1 MRVGI
6 FTESYPP
13 LVNGVSTSIL
23 MLEHALTKL
32 GHEVFIITV
41 SDNKKDYALENN
53 GHILRL
59 PSVNLANCYDYKM
72 TSVYPIKAVNMI
84 KKMNLDV
91 IHSNVEFTVG
101 IFARV
106 VSEQL
111 SIPLVHT
118 YHTNWEDYTHYITKN
133 KKILDDI
140 CKKLLKY
147 LVVFFEDKTVT
158 ELIVPSNKIYNLFKD
173 KYKFTKNIHIIQT
186 GIETSK
192 FYKENFNLKDI
203 NSLKKKLGIKKKDF
217 VVMTVSRLAKEKSV
231 DRIINNHKELVKKYS
246 NMKLL
251 IVGDGPDIDK
261 LKDEAKSLGVSDS
274 VIFTGK
280 VPLNDIPIYYQ
291 LGNVF
296 VTASK
301 SETQGLTVVE
311 AISSSLPVV
320 AVKDDS
326 FVNSVIEEFNGFVF
340 TDDEKY
346 INSISK
352 LYEDK
357 ELYNRLSNQSR
368 LLSEDFSSEYFAL
381 KVLKVYETAIEN
393 YKKDNKKIK
402 NKLTL
407 GSVIVSPYANS
418 LIKKQYTKLFNL
430 IFDPN
435 ELNMRNNIAHINN
448 ESFDFLCLGDT
459 AVLMQLL
466 WDIITEDIFE

>member
-1 MRVGI
+1 MRIGI

-41 SDNKKDYALENN
+41 SDNKKDYVLENN

-192 FYKENFNLKDI
+192 FYKEKFNLKDI

-261 LKDEAKSLGVSDS
+261 LKDEAKILGVSDS

-280 VPLNDIPIYYQ
+280 VPLSDIPIYYQ

-311 AISSSLPVV
+311 AISSSLPIV

-326 FVNSVIEEFNGFVF
+326 FVNSVIEDFNGFVF

-357 ELYNRLSNQSR
+357 DLYNRLSNQSR

-393 YKKDNKKIK
+393 YKKDNKKII
-402 NKLTL
+402 NK
-407 GSVIVSPYANS
+407 
-418 LIKKQYTKLFNL
+418 IK
-430 IFDPN
+430 
-435 ELNMRNNIAHINN
+435 NNIASRKYKKISEKN
-448 ESFDFLCLGDT
+448 
-459 AVLMQLL
+459 
-466 WDIITEDIFE
+466 

>member
-41 SDNKKDYALENN
+41 SDNKKDYVLENN

-192 FYKENFNLKDI
+192 FYKENFNQKDI

-280 VPLNDIPIYYQ
+280 VPLSDIPIYYQ

-326 FVNSVIEEFNGFVF
+326 FVNSVIEDFNGFVF
-340 TDDEKY
+340 TNDEKY

-357 ELYNRLSNQSR
+357 DLYNRLSNQSR
-368 LLSEDFSSEYFAL
+368 LLSADFSSEYFAL

-393 YKKDNKKIK
+393 YKKDNKKII
-402 NKLTL
+402 NK
-407 GSVIVSPYANS
+407 
-418 LIKKQYTKLFNL
+418 IK
-430 IFDPN
+430 
-435 ELNMRNNIAHINN
+435 NNIASRKYKKISEKN
-448 ESFDFLCLGDT
+448 
-459 AVLMQLL
+459 
-466 WDIITEDIFE
+466 

>member
-41 SDNKKDYALENN
+41 SDNKKDYILENN

-192 FYKENFNLKDI
+192 FYKENFNQKDI

-280 VPLNDIPIYYQ
+280 VPLSDIPIYYQ

-311 AISSSLPVV
+311 AISSSLPIV

-326 FVNSVIEEFNGFVF
+326 FVNSVIEDFNGFVF

-357 ELYNRLSNQSR
+357 DLYNRLSNQSR

-393 YKKDNKKIK
+393 YKKDNKKII
-402 NKLTL
+402 NK
-407 GSVIVSPYANS
+407 
-418 LIKKQYTKLFNL
+418 IK
-430 IFDPN
+430 
-435 ELNMRNNIAHINN
+435 NNIASRKYKKISEKN
-448 ESFDFLCLGDT
+448 
-459 AVLMQLL
+459 
-466 WDIITEDIFE
+466 

>member
-41 SDNKKDYALENN
+41 SDNKKDYVLENN

-192 FYKENFNLKDI
+192 FYKENFNQKDI

-261 LKDEAKSLGVSDS
+261 LTDEAKSLGVSDS

-280 VPLNDIPIYYQ
+280 VPLSDIPIYYQ

-357 ELYNRLSNQSR
+357 DLYNRLSNQSR
-368 LLSEDFSSEYFAL
+368 LLSADFSSEYFAL

-393 YKKDNKKIK
+393 YKKDNKKII
-402 NKLTL
+402 NK
-407 GSVIVSPYANS
+407 
-418 LIKKQYTKLFNL
+418 IK
-430 IFDPN
+430 
-435 ELNMRNNIAHINN
+435 NNIAIRKHEKISEKN
-448 ESFDFLCLGDT
+448 
-459 AVLMQLL
+459 
-466 WDIITEDIFE
+466 

>member
-192 FYKENFNLKDI
+192 FYKENFNQKDI

-246 NMKLL
+246 NMNLL

-280 VPLNDIPIYYQ
+280 VPLSDIPIYYQ

-326 FVNSVIEEFNGFVF
+326 FVNSVIEDFNGFVF

-393 YKKDNKKIK
+393 YKKDNKKII
-402 NKLTL
+402 NK
-407 GSVIVSPYANS
+407 
-418 LIKKQYTKLFNL
+418 IK
-430 IFDPN
+430 
-435 ELNMRNNIAHINN
+435 NNIASRKYKKISEKN
-448 ESFDFLCLGDT
+448 
-459 AVLMQLL
+459 
-466 WDIITEDIFE
+466 

>member
-41 SDNKKDYALENN
+41 SDNKKDYVLENN

-192 FYKENFNLKDI
+192 FYKENFNQKDI

-326 FVNSVIEEFNGFVF
+326 FVNSVIEDFNGFVF

-357 ELYNRLSNQSR
+357 DLYNRLSNQSR
-368 LLSEDFSSEYFAL
+368 LLSADFSSEYFAL

-393 YKKDNKKIK
+393 YKKDNKKII
-402 NKLTL
+402 NK
-407 GSVIVSPYANS
+407 
-418 LIKKQYTKLFNL
+418 IK
-430 IFDPN
+430 
-435 ELNMRNNIAHINN
+435 NNIAIRKYEKISEKN
-448 ESFDFLCLGDT
+448 
-459 AVLMQLL
+459 
-466 WDIITEDIFE
+466 

>member
-41 SDNKKDYALENN
+41 SDNKKDYVLENN

-147 LVVFFEDKTVT
+147 LMVFFEDKTVT

-192 FYKENFNLKDI
+192 FYKEKFNLKDI

-280 VPLNDIPIYYQ
+280 VPLSDIPIYYQ

-311 AISSSLPVV
+311 AISSSLPIV

-326 FVNSVIEEFNGFVF
+326 FVNSVIEDFNGFVF

-357 ELYNRLSNQSR
+357 DLYNRLSNQSR

-393 YKKDNKKIK
+393 YKKDNKKII
-402 NKLTL
+402 NK
-407 GSVIVSPYANS
+407 
-418 LIKKQYTKLFNL
+418 IK
-430 IFDPN
+430 
-435 ELNMRNNIAHINN
+435 NNIASRKYKKISEKN
-448 ESFDFLCLGDT
+448 
-459 AVLMQLL
+459 
-466 WDIITEDIFE
+466 

>member
-41 SDNKKDYALENN
+41 SDNKKDYVLENN

-192 FYKENFNLKDI
+192 FYKENFNQKDI

-261 LKDEAKSLGVSDS
+261 LTDEAKSLGVSDS

-280 VPLNDIPIYYQ
+280 VPLSDIPIYYQ

-357 ELYNRLSNQSR
+357 DLYNRLSNQSR
-368 LLSEDFSSEYFAL
+368 LLSADFSSEYFAL

-393 YKKDNKKIK
+393 YKKDNKKII
-402 NKLTL
+402 NK
-407 GSVIVSPYANS
+407 
-418 LIKKQYTKLFNL
+418 IK
-430 IFDPN
+430 
-435 ELNMRNNIAHINN
+435 NNIAIRKYEKISEKN
-448 ESFDFLCLGDT
+448 
-459 AVLMQLL
+459 
-466 WDIITEDIFE
+466 

>member
-41 SDNKKDYALENN
+41 SDNKKDYVLENN

-192 FYKENFNLKDI
+192 FYKENFNQKDI

-326 FVNSVIEEFNGFVF
+326 FVNSVIEDFNGFVF

-352 LYEDK
+352 IYEDK

-393 YKKDNKKIK
+393 YKKDNKKII
-402 NKLTL
+402 NK
-407 GSVIVSPYANS
+407 
-418 LIKKQYTKLFNL
+418 IK
-430 IFDPN
+430 
-435 ELNMRNNIAHINN
+435 NNIASRKYKKISEKN
-448 ESFDFLCLGDT
+448 
-459 AVLMQLL
+459 
-466 WDIITEDIFE
+466 

>member
-41 SDNKKDYALENN
+41 SDNKKDYVLENN

-192 FYKENFNLKDI
+192 FYKENFNQKDI

-326 FVNSVIEEFNGFVF
+326 FVNSVIEDFNGFVL

-357 ELYNRLSNQSR
+357 DLYNRLSNQSR

-393 YKKDNKKIK
+393 YKKDNKKII
-402 NKLTL
+402 NK
-407 GSVIVSPYANS
+407 
-418 LIKKQYTKLFNL
+418 IK
-430 IFDPN
+430 
-435 ELNMRNNIAHINN
+435 NNIASRKYKKISEKN
-448 ESFDFLCLGDT
+448 
-459 AVLMQLL
+459 
-466 WDIITEDIFE
+466 

>member
-41 SDNKKDYALENN
+41 SDNKKDYVLENN
-53 GHILRL
+53 RHILRL

-192 FYKENFNLKDI
+192 FYKENFNQKDI
-203 NSLKKKLGIKKKDF
+203 NSLKKKIGIKKKDF

-261 LKDEAKSLGVSDS
+261 LKEEAKSLGVSDS

-280 VPLNDIPIYYQ
+280 VPLSDIPIYYQ

-326 FVNSVIEEFNGFVF
+326 FVNSVIEDFNGFVF
-340 TDDEKY
+340 TNDEKY

-357 ELYNRLSNQSR
+357 DLYNRLSNQSR
-368 LLSEDFSSEYFAL
+368 LLSADFSSEYFAL

-393 YKKDNKKIK
+393 YKKDNKKII
-402 NKLTL
+402 NK
-407 GSVIVSPYANS
+407 
-418 LIKKQYTKLFNL
+418 IK
-430 IFDPN
+430 
-435 ELNMRNNIAHINN
+435 NNIASRKYKKISEKN
-448 ESFDFLCLGDT
+448 
-459 AVLMQLL
+459 
-466 WDIITEDIFE
+466 

>member
-41 SDNKKDYALENN
+41 SDNKKDYVLENN

-192 FYKENFNLKDI
+192 FYKENFNQKDI

-217 VVMTVSRLAKEKSV
+217 AVMTVSRLAKEKSV

-280 VPLNDIPIYYQ
+280 VPLSDIPIYYQ

-326 FVNSVIEEFNGFVF
+326 FVNSVIEDFNGFVF

-352 LYEDK
+352 LYDDK

-393 YKKDNKKIK
+393 YKKDNKKII
-402 NKLTL
+402 NK
-407 GSVIVSPYANS
+407 
-418 LIKKQYTKLFNL
+418 IK
-430 IFDPN
+430 
-435 ELNMRNNIAHINN
+435 NNIASRKYKKISEKN
-448 ESFDFLCLGDT
+448 
-459 AVLMQLL
+459 
-466 WDIITEDIFE
+466 

>member
-41 SDNKKDYALENN
+41 SDNKKDYVLENN

-147 LVVFFEDKTVT
+147 LMVFFEDKTVT

-192 FYKENFNLKDI
+192 FYKENFNQKDI

-280 VPLNDIPIYYQ
+280 VPLSDIPIYYQ

-326 FVNSVIEEFNGFVF
+326 FVNSVIEDFNGFVF

-357 ELYNRLSNQSR
+357 DLYNRLSNQSR

-393 YKKDNKKIK
+393 YKKDNKKII
-402 NKLTL
+402 NK
-407 GSVIVSPYANS
+407 
-418 LIKKQYTKLFNL
+418 IK
-430 IFDPN
+430 
-435 ELNMRNNIAHINN
+435 NNIASRKYKKISEKN
-448 ESFDFLCLGDT
+448 
-459 AVLMQLL
+459 
-466 WDIITEDIFE
+466 

>member
-41 SDNKKDYALENN
+41 SDNKKDYVLENN

-192 FYKENFNLKDI
+192 FYKEKFNLKDI

-311 AISSSLPVV
+311 AISSSLPIVT
-320 AVKDDS
+320 VKDDS
-326 FVNSVIEEFNGFVF
+326 FVNSVIEDFNGFVF

-352 LYEDK
+352 LYDDK

-393 YKKDNKKIK
+393 YKKDNKKII
-402 NKLTL
+402 NK
-407 GSVIVSPYANS
+407 
-418 LIKKQYTKLFNL
+418 IK
-430 IFDPN
+430 
-435 ELNMRNNIAHINN
+435 NNIASRKYKKISEKN
-448 ESFDFLCLGDT
+448 
-459 AVLMQLL
+459 
-466 WDIITEDIFE
+466 

>member
-41 SDNKKDYALENN
+41 SDNKKDYVLENN

-192 FYKENFNLKDI
+192 FYKENFNQKDI

-280 VPLNDIPIYYQ
+280 VPLSDIPIYYQ

-311 AISSSLPVV
+311 AISSSLPIV

-326 FVNSVIEEFNGFVF
+326 FVNSVIEDFNGFVF

-357 ELYNRLSNQSR
+357 DLYNRLSNQSR
-368 LLSEDFSSEYFAL
+368 LLSADFSSEYFAL

-393 YKKDNKKIK
+393 YKKDNKKII
-402 NKLTL
+402 NK
-407 GSVIVSPYANS
+407 
-418 LIKKQYTKLFNL
+418 IK
-430 IFDPN
+430 
-435 ELNMRNNIAHINN
+435 NNIASRKYKKISEKN
-448 ESFDFLCLGDT
+448 
-459 AVLMQLL
+459 
-466 WDIITEDIFE
+466 

>member
-23 MLEHALTKL
+23 MLQNALEKL
-32 GHEVFIITV
+32 GHEVFIVTV
-41 SDNKKDYALENN
+41 SDDKKNYTLEDD

-59 PSVNLANCYDYKM
+59 PSMNLANFYDYKF

-91 IHSNVEFTVG
+91 IHSNVEFTIG

-111 SIPLVHT
+111 GIPLVHT

-158 ELIVPSNKIYNLFKD
+158 ELIVPSNKIYNIFKD

-192 FYKENFNLKDI
+192 FYKENFSSKDI
-203 NSLKKKLGIKKKDF
+203 NNLKKKYGIKKKDF

-231 DRIINNHKELVKKYS
+231 DRLINNQKELLKRYP

-261 LKDEAKSLGVSDS
+261 LKMQACSLNISNN

-280 VPLNDIPIYYQ
+280 VPLEEIPIYYQ
-291 LGNVF
+291 LGDVF

-326 FVNSVIEEFNGFVF
+326 FVNSVIDDFNGYVF
-340 TDDEKY
+340 TSDEKY
-346 INSISK
+346 IESILK
-352 LYEDK
+352 LYENNDI
-357 ELYNRLSNQSR
+357 YNRLSNQSR
-368 LLSEDFSSEYFAL
+368 ILSSDFSSEYFAL

-393 YKKDNKKIK
+393 YKKDNKK
-402 NKLTL
+402 
-407 GSVIVSPYANS
+407 VINR
-418 LIKKQYTKLFNL
+418 IKKK
-430 IFDPN
+430 I
-435 ELNMRNNIAHINN
+435 
-448 ESFDFLCLGDT
+448 T
-459 AVLMQLL
+459 AKKYK
-466 WDIITEDIFE
+466 I

>member
-41 SDNKKDYALENN
+41 SDNKKDYVLENN

-192 FYKENFNLKDI
+192 FYKEKFNLKDI

-280 VPLNDIPIYYQ
+280 VPLSDIPIYYQ

-311 AISSSLPVV
+311 AISSSLPIV

-326 FVNSVIEEFNGFVF
+326 FVNSVIEDFNGFVF

-357 ELYNRLSNQSR
+357 DLYNRLSNQSR

-381 KVLKVYETAIEN
+381 KVLKVYENAIEN
-393 YKKDNKKIK
+393 YKKDNKKII
-402 NKLTL
+402 NK
-407 GSVIVSPYANS
+407 
-418 LIKKQYTKLFNL
+418 IK
-430 IFDPN
+430 
-435 ELNMRNNIAHINN
+435 NNIASRKYKKISEKN
-448 ESFDFLCLGDT
+448 
-459 AVLMQLL
+459 
-466 WDIITEDIFE
+466 

>member
-41 SDNKKDYALENN
+41 SDNKKDYVLENN

-326 FVNSVIEEFNGFVF
+326 FVNSVIEDFNGFIF

-393 YKKDNKKIK
+393 YKKDNKKII
-402 NKLTL
+402 NK
-407 GSVIVSPYANS
+407 
-418 LIKKQYTKLFNL
+418 IK
-430 IFDPN
+430 
-435 ELNMRNNIAHINN
+435 NNIASRKYKKISEKN
-448 ESFDFLCLGDT
+448 
-459 AVLMQLL
+459 
-466 WDIITEDIFE
+466 

>member
-41 SDNKKDYALENN
+41 SDNKKDYTLEND

-59 PSVNLANCYDYKM
+59 PSVNLVNCYDYKM

-101 IFARV
+101 IFARI

-147 LVVFFEDKTVT
+147 LMVFFEDKTVT

-192 FYKENFNLKDI
+192 FYKENFNQKDI
-203 NSLKKKLGIKKKDF
+203 NSLKKKLGIKKKEF
-217 VVMTVSRLAKEKSV
+217 VVMTVSRLAKEKGV

-291 LGNVF
+291 LGNIF

-326 FVNSVIEEFNGFVF
+326 FVNSVIEDFNGFVF
-340 TDDEKY
+340 TEDEKY

-357 ELYNRLSNQSR
+357 DLYNRLSNQSR
-368 LLSEDFSSEYFAL
+368 LLSADFSSEYFAL

-393 YKKDNKKIK
+393 YKKDNKKII
-402 NKLTL
+402 NK
-407 GSVIVSPYANS
+407 
-418 LIKKQYTKLFNL
+418 IK
-430 IFDPN
+430 
-435 ELNMRNNIAHINN
+435 NNIASRKYKKISEKN
-448 ESFDFLCLGDT
+448 
-459 AVLMQLL
+459 
-466 WDIITEDIFE
+466 

>member
-41 SDNKKDYALENN
+41 SDNKKDYVLENN

-147 LVVFFEDKTVT
+147 LVVFFEYKTVT

-192 FYKENFNLKDI
+192 FYKENFNQKDI

-231 DRIINNHKELVKKYS
+231 DRIINNHKEIVKKYS

-280 VPLNDIPIYYQ
+280 VPLSDIPIYYQ

-326 FVNSVIEEFNGFVF
+326 FVNSVIEDFNGFVF

-393 YKKDNKKIK
+393 YKKDNKKII
-402 NKLTL
+402 NK
-407 GSVIVSPYANS
+407 
-418 LIKKQYTKLFNL
+418 IK
-430 IFDPN
+430 
-435 ELNMRNNIAHINN
+435 NNIASRKYKKISEKN
-448 ESFDFLCLGDT
+448 
-459 AVLMQLL
+459 
-466 WDIITEDIFE
+466 

>member
-41 SDNKKDYALENN
+41 SDNKKDYVLENN

-72 TSVYPIKAVNMI
+72 TSVYPIKAVNII

-192 FYKENFNLKDI
+192 FYKENFNQKDI

-280 VPLNDIPIYYQ
+280 VPLSDIPIYYQ

-357 ELYNRLSNQSR
+357 DLYNRLSNQSR
-368 LLSEDFSSEYFAL
+368 LLSADFSSEYFAL

-393 YKKDNKKIK
+393 YKKDNKKII
-402 NKLTL
+402 NK
-407 GSVIVSPYANS
+407 
-418 LIKKQYTKLFNL
+418 IK
-430 IFDPN
+430 
-435 ELNMRNNIAHINN
+435 NNIAIRKYEKISEKN
-448 ESFDFLCLGDT
+448 
-459 AVLMQLL
+459 
-466 WDIITEDIFE
+466 

>member
-41 SDNKKDYALENN
+41 SDNKKDYVLENN

-326 FVNSVIEEFNGFVF
+326 FVNSVIEDFNGFVF

-393 YKKDNKKIK
+393 YKKDNKKII
-402 NKLTL
+402 NK
-407 GSVIVSPYANS
+407 
-418 LIKKQYTKLFNL
+418 IK
-430 IFDPN
+430 
-435 ELNMRNNIAHINN
+435 NNIASIKYKKISEKN
-448 ESFDFLCLGDT
+448 
-459 AVLMQLL
+459 
-466 WDIITEDIFE
+466 

>member
-41 SDNKKDYALENN
+41 SDNKKDYVLENN

-217 VVMTVSRLAKEKSV
+217 VVMTVSRLAKEKRV

-326 FVNSVIEEFNGFVF
+326 FVNSVIEDFNGFVF

-393 YKKDNKKIK
+393 YKKDNKKII
-402 NKLTL
+402 NK
-407 GSVIVSPYANS
+407 
-418 LIKKQYTKLFNL
+418 IK
-430 IFDPN
+430 
-435 ELNMRNNIAHINN
+435 NNIASRKYKKISEKN
-448 ESFDFLCLGDT
+448 
-459 AVLMQLL
+459 
-466 WDIITEDIFE
+466 

>member
-41 SDNKKDYALENN
+41 SDNKKDYVLENN

-192 FYKENFNLKDI
+192 FYKENFNQKDI

-246 NMKLL
+246 NMNLL

-280 VPLNDIPIYYQ
+280 VPLSDIPIYYQ

-326 FVNSVIEEFNGFVF
+326 FVNSVIEDFNGFVF

-357 ELYNRLSNQSR
+357 DLYNRLSNQSR
-368 LLSEDFSSEYFAL
+368 LLSADFSSEYFAL

-393 YKKDNKKIK
+393 YKKDNKKII
-402 NKLTL
+402 NK
-407 GSVIVSPYANS
+407 
-418 LIKKQYTKLFNL
+418 IK
-430 IFDPN
+430 
-435 ELNMRNNIAHINN
+435 NNIAIRKYEKISEKN
-448 ESFDFLCLGDT
+448 
-459 AVLMQLL
+459 
-466 WDIITEDIFE
+466 

>member
-41 SDNKKDYALENN
+41 SDNKKDYVLENN

-84 KKMNLDV
+84 KKMDLDV

-192 FYKENFNLKDI
+192 FYKENFNQKDI

-280 VPLNDIPIYYQ
+280 VPLSDIPIYYQ

-326 FVNSVIEEFNGFVF
+326 FVNSVIEDFNGFVF

-357 ELYNRLSNQSR
+357 DLYNRLSNQSR

-393 YKKDNKKIK
+393 YKKDNKKII
-402 NKLTL
+402 NK
-407 GSVIVSPYANS
+407 
-418 LIKKQYTKLFNL
+418 IK
-430 IFDPN
+430 
-435 ELNMRNNIAHINN
+435 NNIASRKYKKISEKN
-448 ESFDFLCLGDT
+448 
-459 AVLMQLL
+459 
-466 WDIITEDIFE
+466 

>member
-41 SDNKKDYALENN
+41 SDNKKDYVLENN

-311 AISSSLPVV
+311 AISSSLPIV

-326 FVNSVIEEFNGFVF
+326 FVNSVIEDFNGFVF

-357 ELYNRLSNQSR
+357 DLYNRLSNQSR

-393 YKKDNKKIK
+393 YKKDNKKII
-402 NKLTL
+402 NK
-407 GSVIVSPYANS
+407 
-418 LIKKQYTKLFNL
+418 IK
-430 IFDPN
+430 
-435 ELNMRNNIAHINN
+435 NNIASRKYKKISEKN
-448 ESFDFLCLGDT
+448 
-459 AVLMQLL
+459 
-466 WDIITEDIFE
+466 

>member
-32 GHEVFIITV
+32 GHEVFIITF
-41 SDNKKDYALENN
+41 SDNKKDYVLENN

-111 SIPLVHT
+111 SIPIVHT

-192 FYKENFNLKDI
+192 FYKENFNQKDI

-261 LKDEAKSLGVSDS
+261 LKDEAKNLGVSDS

-326 FVNSVIEEFNGFVF
+326 FVNSVIEDFNGFVF

-393 YKKDNKKIK
+393 YKKDNKKII
-402 NKLTL
+402 NK
-407 GSVIVSPYANS
+407 
-418 LIKKQYTKLFNL
+418 IK
-430 IFDPN
+430 
-435 ELNMRNNIAHINN
+435 NNIASRKYKKISEKN
-448 ESFDFLCLGDT
+448 
-459 AVLMQLL
+459 
-466 WDIITEDIFE
+466 

>member
-41 SDNKKDYALENN
+41 SDNKKDYVLENN

-147 LVVFFEDKTVT
+147 LMVFFEDKTVT

-280 VPLNDIPIYYQ
+280 VPLSDIPIYYQ

-326 FVNSVIEEFNGFVF
+326 FVNSVIEDFNGFVF

-357 ELYNRLSNQSR
+357 DLYNRLSNQSR

-393 YKKDNKKIK
+393 YKKDNKKII
-402 NKLTL
+402 NK
-407 GSVIVSPYANS
+407 
-418 LIKKQYTKLFNL
+418 IK
-430 IFDPN
+430 
-435 ELNMRNNIAHINN
+435 NNIASRKYKKISEKN
-448 ESFDFLCLGDT
+448 
-459 AVLMQLL
+459 
-466 WDIITEDIFE
+466 

>member
-41 SDNKKDYALENN
+41 SDNKKDYVLENN

-72 TSVYPIKAVNMI
+72 TGVYPIKAVNMI

-192 FYKENFNLKDI
+192 FYKENFNQKDI

-246 NMKLL
+246 NMNLL

-280 VPLNDIPIYYQ
+280 VPLSDIPIYYQ

-326 FVNSVIEEFNGFVF
+326 FVNSVIEDFNGFVF

-357 ELYNRLSNQSR
+357 DLYNRLSNQSR
-368 LLSEDFSSEYFAL
+368 LLSADFSSEYFAL

-393 YKKDNKKIK
+393 YKKDNKKII
-402 NKLTL
+402 NK
-407 GSVIVSPYANS
+407 
-418 LIKKQYTKLFNL
+418 IK
-430 IFDPN
+430 
-435 ELNMRNNIAHINN
+435 NNIASRKYKKISEKN
-448 ESFDFLCLGDT
+448 
-459 AVLMQLL
+459 
-466 WDIITEDIFE
+466 

>member
-41 SDNKKDYALENN
+41 SDNKKDYVLENN

-192 FYKENFNLKDI
+192 FYKEKFNLKDI

-280 VPLNDIPIYYQ
+280 VPLSDIPIYYQ

-326 FVNSVIEEFNGFVF
+326 FVNSVIEDFNGFVF

-352 LYEDK
+352 LYDDK

-393 YKKDNKKIK
+393 YKKDNKKII
-402 NKLTL
+402 NK
-407 GSVIVSPYANS
+407 
-418 LIKKQYTKLFNL
+418 IK
-430 IFDPN
+430 
-435 ELNMRNNIAHINN
+435 NNIASRKYKKISEKN
-448 ESFDFLCLGDT
+448 
-459 AVLMQLL
+459 
-466 WDIITEDIFE
+466 

>member
-41 SDNKKDYALENN
+41 SDNKKDYVLENN

-192 FYKENFNLKDI
+192 FYKEKFNQKDI

-280 VPLNDIPIYYQ
+280 VPLSDIPIYYQ

-311 AISSSLPVV
+311 AISSSLPIV

-326 FVNSVIEEFNGFVF
+326 FVNSVIEDFNGFVF

-357 ELYNRLSNQSR
+357 DLYNRLSNQSR

-393 YKKDNKKIK
+393 YKKDNKKII
-402 NKLTL
+402 NK
-407 GSVIVSPYANS
+407 
-418 LIKKQYTKLFNL
+418 IK
-430 IFDPN
+430 
-435 ELNMRNNIAHINN
+435 NNIASRKYKKISEKN
-448 ESFDFLCLGDT
+448 
-459 AVLMQLL
+459 
-466 WDIITEDIFE
+466 

>member
-41 SDNKKDYALENN
+41 SDNKKDYVLENN

-192 FYKENFNLKDI
+192 FYKENFNQKDI

-357 ELYNRLSNQSR
+357 DLYNRLSNQSR

-393 YKKDNKKIK
+393 YKKDNKKII
-402 NKLTL
+402 NK
-407 GSVIVSPYANS
+407 
-418 LIKKQYTKLFNL
+418 IK
-430 IFDPN
+430 
-435 ELNMRNNIAHINN
+435 NNIAIRKYEKISEKN
-448 ESFDFLCLGDT
+448 
-459 AVLMQLL
+459 
-466 WDIITEDIFE
+466 

>member
-41 SDNKKDYALENN
+41 SDNKKDYVLENN

-186 GIETSK
+186 GIEISK
-192 FYKENFNLKDI
+192 FYKENFNQKDI

-280 VPLNDIPIYYQ
+280 VPLSDIPIYYQ

-311 AISSSLPVV
+311 AISSSLPIV

-326 FVNSVIEEFNGFVF
+326 FVNSVIEDFNGFVF

-357 ELYNRLSNQSR
+357 DLYNRLSNQSR

-393 YKKDNKKIK
+393 YKKDNKKII
-402 NKLTL
+402 NK
-407 GSVIVSPYANS
+407 
-418 LIKKQYTKLFNL
+418 IK
-430 IFDPN
+430 
-435 ELNMRNNIAHINN
+435 NNIASRKYKKISEKN
-448 ESFDFLCLGDT
+448 
-459 AVLMQLL
+459 
-466 WDIITEDIFE
+466 

>member
-23 MLEHALTKL
+23 MLQKALEKL
-32 GHEVFIITV
+32 GHEVFIVTV
-41 SDNKKDYALENN
+41 SDDKKNYTLEDD

-59 PSVNLANCYDYKM
+59 PSMNLANCYDYKF
-72 TSVYPIKAVNMI
+72 TSVYPIKAVNII

-91 IHSNVEFTVG
+91 IHSNVEFTIG

-111 SIPLVHT
+111 GIPLVHT

-158 ELIVPSNKIYNLFKD
+158 ELIVPSNKIYNIFKD

-192 FYKENFNLKDI
+192 FYKENFSSKDI
-203 NSLKKKLGIKKKDF
+203 NNLKKKYGIKKKDF
-217 VVMTVSRLAKEKSV
+217 VIMTVSRLAKEKSV
-231 DRIINNHKELVKKYS
+231 DRLINNQKELLKRYP

-261 LKDEAKSLGVSDS
+261 LKMQVCSLNISKN

-280 VPLNDIPIYYQ
+280 VPLEEIPIYYQ
-291 LGNVF
+291 LGDVF

-311 AISSSLPVV
+311 AISSSLPIV

-326 FVNSVIEEFNGFVF
+326 FISSVIDDFNGYVF
-340 TDDEKY
+340 TSDEKY
-346 INSISK
+346 IESILK
-352 LYEDK
+352 LYENNDI
-357 ELYNRLSNQSR
+357 YNRLSNQSR
-368 LLSEDFSSEYFAL
+368 ILSSDFSSEYFAL

-393 YKKDNKKIK
+393 YKKDNKK
-402 NKLTL
+402 
-407 GSVIVSPYANS
+407 VINR
-418 LIKKQYTKLFNL
+418 IKKK
-430 IFDPN
+430 I
-435 ELNMRNNIAHINN
+435 
-448 ESFDFLCLGDT
+448 T
-459 AVLMQLL
+459 AKKYK
-466 WDIITEDIFE
+466 I

>member
-41 SDNKKDYALENN
+41 SDNKKDYVLENN

-192 FYKENFNLKDI
+192 FYKENFNQKDI
-203 NSLKKKLGIKKKDF
+203 NSLKKKLCIKKKDF

-280 VPLNDIPIYYQ
+280 IPLSDIPIYYQ

-311 AISSSLPVV
+311 AISSSLPIV

-326 FVNSVIEEFNGFVF
+326 FVNSVIEDFNGFVF

-357 ELYNRLSNQSR
+357 DLYNRLSNQSR

-393 YKKDNKKIK
+393 YKKDNKKII
-402 NKLTL
+402 NK
-407 GSVIVSPYANS
+407 
-418 LIKKQYTKLFNL
+418 IK
-430 IFDPN
+430 
-435 ELNMRNNIAHINN
+435 NNIASRKYKKISEKN
-448 ESFDFLCLGDT
+448 
-459 AVLMQLL
+459 
-466 WDIITEDIFE
+466 

>member
-41 SDNKKDYALENN
+41 SDNKKDYVLENN

-192 FYKENFNLKDI
+192 FYKENFNQKDI

-261 LKDEAKSLGVSDS
+261 LKEEAKSLGVSDS

-291 LGNVF
+291 LGNAF

-326 FVNSVIEEFNGFVF
+326 FVNSVIEDFNGFVF

-393 YKKDNKKIK
+393 YKKDNKKII
-402 NKLTL
+402 NK
-407 GSVIVSPYANS
+407 
-418 LIKKQYTKLFNL
+418 IK
-430 IFDPN
+430 
-435 ELNMRNNIAHINN
+435 NNIASRKYKKISEKN
-448 ESFDFLCLGDT
+448 
-459 AVLMQLL
+459 
-466 WDIITEDIFE
+466 